1 MTTKGRISRRTAMA
15 ATAMTV
21 FATPAFASMMIQSYM
36 AADVN
41 IVTTCLVTK
50 AGSDVGSYNDPA
62 GASVDFA
69 SAAVN
74 NSRVDIQEDR
84 VSVIGMQG
92 DRVIYNDVARIQ
104 NTCDIPLSVS
114 LKMDGSQGSGWADR
128 YAEVYISSTAT
139 ALDATTSL
147 GYPTDNTANW
157 TAQPLVVDSSGSPVQ
172 AQTSEVVLNPDQE
185 LRVATLV
192 EAGMLPAN
200 LTDQSTVSWE
210 VVAKADNGR

>member
-1 MTTKGRISRRTAMA
+1 MA

-36 AADVN
+36 AADVD
-41 IVTTCLVTK
+41 IVSTCLVTK
-50 AGSDVGSYNDPA
+50 AGSDVGSYSDPA

-69 SAAVN
+69 SSAVN
-74 NSRVDIQEDR
+74 NSRVDILEDR

-104 NTCDIPLSVS
+104 NTCDIPLAVHLRMS
-114 LKMDGSQGSGWADR
+114 GSQGSGWADR

-139 ALDATTSL
+139 PLDSTISL

-157 TAQPLVVDSSGSPVQ
+157 TAQPLVVDSSGTPTQ
-172 AQTSEVVLNPDQE
+172 PLTSDVTLAPNEE
-185 LRVATLV
+185 LRVATLI

-200 LTDQSTVSWE
+200 LTDQSTMTWD
-210 VVAKADNGR
+210 VVATNDNGR